1 MFFKKKEAPNP
12 QFEGLTAAAQK
23 VIQDSG
29 LIKQRARVAL
39 VLDMSAGM
47 EAVFQSGTAEKVCQ
61 RLLALAVHFDDNGA
75 IDVFVCGEKR
85 ECLGE
90 LTPDNFAGYIDNE
103 IRAKYK
109 ATGDASF
116 GSMVEQVIKKYTTEK
131 GDPAFVMFL
140 TSGAIKDKERVKKL
154 LIDSSTYP
162 IFWQFIG
169 IGEIDFQY
177 MKELDHMTGRI
188 IDNANFFQLNDIDR
202 LSDDQLFHRL
212 LNEFPAWL
220 QELRKMGIIK

>member
-1 MFFKKKEAPNP
+1 MNILEACFIINNNSCASQHEGRNALVRMFEPGMQRCGNGIRLLKGAGFTCFLRRRKRLIHNLRV
-12 QFEGLTAAAQK
+12 LTAAAQK

-131 GDPAFVMFL
+131 GDPAL
-140 TSGAIKDKERVKKL
+140 
-154 LIDSSTYP
+154 
-162 IFWQFIG
+162 
-169 IGEIDFQY
+169 
-177 MKELDHMTGRI
+177 
-188 IDNANFFQLNDIDR
+188 
-202 LSDDQLFHRL
+202 
-212 LNEFPAWL
+212 
-220 QELRKMGIIK
+220 